1 MNNTSQ
7 VAFGQ
12 LGSKLT
18 TTAAVSA
25 PSGKSIVAITV
36 LATGQ
41 TVTASSEDTNLCPDL
56 AVPIAAGTTV
66 YGRYSDI
73 KTTAA
78 NGATAANAIPTK
90 C

>member
-12 LGSKLT
+12 IGSALT
-18 TTAAVSA
+18 TTSAVAA

-36 LATGQ
+36 LADSQ
-41 TVTASSEDTNLCPDL
+41 TVTASSEDTELCPDL
-56 AVPIAAGTTV
+56 AIAIPSGVTV

-73 KTTAA
+73 KTTSA
-78 NGATAANAIPTK
+78 NGAIYYFG
-90 C
+90 

>member
-18 TTAAVSA
+18 TTAAVDA

-36 LATGQ
+36 LKANQ

-56 AVPIAAGTTV
+56 AVAIPQGTTV
-66 YGRYSDI
+66 YGRYTDI
-73 KTTAA
+73 KTSAA
-78 NGATAANAIPTK
+78 DGAIYYFG
-90 C
+90 

>member
-12 LGSKLT
+12 LGSALT
-18 TTAAVSA
+18 TTAVVAA

-36 LATGQ
+36 LADSQ
-41 TVTASSEDTNLCPDL
+41 TVTASSEDTELCPDL
-56 AVPIAAGTTV
+56 AIAIPAGVTV

-73 KTTAA
+73 KTTSA
-78 NGATAANAIPTK
+78 NGAIYYFG
-90 C
+90 

>member
-36 LATGQ
+36 LKGSQ

-56 AVPIAAGTTV
+56 AIVIPSGVTV

-78 NGATAANAIPTK
+78 DGAIYYFG
-90 C
+90 

>member
-1 MNNTSQ
+1 MNNTNQ

-18 TTAAVSA
+18 ATSAVGA

-36 LATGQ
+36 LADTQ
-41 TVTASSEDTNLCPDL
+41 TVTATSEDTDLHPDL
-56 AVPIAAGTTV
+56 AIVIPKGVTV

-78 NGATAANAIPTK
+78 NGAIYYFG
-90 C
+90 